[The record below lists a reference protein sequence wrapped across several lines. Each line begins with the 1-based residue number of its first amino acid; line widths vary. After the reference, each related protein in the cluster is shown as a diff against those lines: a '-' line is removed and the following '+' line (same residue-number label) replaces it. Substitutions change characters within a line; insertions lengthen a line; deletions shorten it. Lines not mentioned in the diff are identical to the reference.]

1 MARFLVDTRSVGVS
15 CVCLSVLPPHAPGMG
30 GGARVACQWTVL
42 CGVQVQDLLLW
53 GATSALP
60 LPPFAL
66 QLG

>member
-1 MARFLVDTRSVGVS
+1 
-15 CVCLSVLPPHAPGMG
+15 LPPHAPGMG
-30 GGARVACQWTVL
+30 GGARVACQWTVV
-42 CGVQVQDLLLW
+42 CGVQDLLLW